1 MPEQMNRPFT
11 AAEMAAIRKMQ
22 RDEDSFGRRFF
33 ALLARHAARLPF
45 AEDIVAAWFC
55 TRDPQTSPR
64 VRYILMAA
72 LGYFVLPI
80 DAIPDF
86 LPLIGFTDDAA
97 VVAAAL
103 ATVAGA
109 ITPSHRMKAQDWLR
123 DTAGTMRKG

>member
-1 MPEQMNRPFT
+1 MSEQAHRPFT
-11 AAEMAAIRKMQ
+11 AAEMDAIRKLQ
-22 RDEDSFGRRFF
+22 RDEDSFRQRFF
-33 ALLARHAARLPF
+33 AMLARHAARLPF

-97 VVAAAL
+97 VIAAAL

-109 ITPSHRMKAQDWLR
+109 ITPSHRMKAQDFLQKS
-123 DTAGTMRKG
+123 G